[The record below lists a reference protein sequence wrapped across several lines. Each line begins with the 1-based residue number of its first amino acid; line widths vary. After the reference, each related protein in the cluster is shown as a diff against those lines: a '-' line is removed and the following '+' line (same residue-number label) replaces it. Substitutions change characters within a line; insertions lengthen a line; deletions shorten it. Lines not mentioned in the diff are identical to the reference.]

1 MNCRVGRL
9 RKHGDASK
17 GQNQREVSKLK
28 NFRLQRKN
36 PRLCDRDG
44 LDQVENAWILM
55 QIGPVAPYYELGSG
69 KTLTVPTARF
79 FGSIKKVR
87 LLTEHA
93 SGRFGSRM

>member
-1 MNCRVGRL
+1 M
-9 RKHGDASK
+9 
-17 GQNQREVSKLK
+17 K

-69 KTLTVPTARF
+69 KTLTVPTARLLWINQKSTTAHGTCIRPF
-79 FGSIKKVR
+79 RIAYVTSSAVLRQFNVLPIRVR
-87 LLTEHA
+87 
-93 SGRFGSRM
+93 